1 MHTHTQRQIFL
12 FSIAEGS
19 AKAEGELTQTD
30 IQSPGRIVRES
41 IQLLSWD
48 RTSDNKSY
56 PIWFRK
62 NRATPSHPAIVIHF
76 FTIPI

>member
-1 MHTHTQRQIFL
+1 M

-41 IQLLSWD
+41 IQLLSLKIEQAI
-48 RTSDNKSY
+48 TSLILFGSEKIGL
-56 PIWFRK
+56 PPVFQL
-62 NRATPSHPAIVIHF
+62 
-76 FTIPI
+76 